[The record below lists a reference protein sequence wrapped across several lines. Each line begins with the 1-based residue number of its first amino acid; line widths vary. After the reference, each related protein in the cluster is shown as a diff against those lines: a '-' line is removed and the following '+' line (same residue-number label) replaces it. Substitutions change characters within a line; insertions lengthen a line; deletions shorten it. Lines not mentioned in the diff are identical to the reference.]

1 MTPFRYWLAVSTVLQ
16 LSHPALATVVPA
28 FANMAGLLGVGI
40 PLFVGYIWAKGAA
53 SSGGAAFSRG
63 FVLGWIPA
71 LIGLVLAL
79 SLGQIGTAVLVLG
92 GLSSGVAGG
101 LGALV
106 GGRGRGST

>member
-1 MTPFRYWLAVSTVLQ
+1 MTPFTYWLAVSTVLQ
-16 LSHPALATVVPA
+16 LSHPALATVIPA

-40 PLFVGYIWAKGAA
+40 PLVVGYAWARQAGV
-53 SSGGAAFSRG
+53 SGGAAFSRG

-79 SLGQIGTAVLVLG
+79 YLGQVGTSILILG

-101 LGALV
+101 LGAMV
-106 GGRGRGST
+106 GGRGRGKA